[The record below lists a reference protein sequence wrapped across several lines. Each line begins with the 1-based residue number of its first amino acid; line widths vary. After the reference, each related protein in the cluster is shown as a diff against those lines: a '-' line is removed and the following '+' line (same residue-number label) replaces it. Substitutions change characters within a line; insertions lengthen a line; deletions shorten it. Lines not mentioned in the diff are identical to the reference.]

1 MPKVRP
7 VCSMVSF
14 LAHDITSI
22 SFASSCSFLLHLAT
36 WVSFSFFPKVSVDLW
51 IDESSGLS
59 FTSKEIFFLPALIS
73 PLCASCGGVQHG
85 YSHGTEQ
92 ERIEGCC
99 REWPGKAWPV
109 TIAIYVEAA
118 LVLRWTE
125 PSAFIKKKN
134 NSAFKFIDEK
144 LKDITSVQSWLVEVK
159 QA

>member
-59 FTSKEIFFLPALIS
+59 FTSKEIFFSSS
-73 PLCASCGGVQHG
+73 PHLSLLRFLWRCPTWLQSRYWAGAHWGMLQRMAWQSMASHHSHLCWGSPCFEVD
-85 YSHGTEQ
+85 
-92 ERIEGCC
+92 R
-99 REWPGKAWPV
+99 
-109 TIAIYVEAA
+109 
-118 LVLRWTE
+118 
-125 PSAFIKKKN
+125 AF
-134 NSAFKFIDEK
+134 SFH
-144 LKDITSVQSWLVEVK
+144 
-159 QA
+159 